1 METVKKPFIPAWI
14 FEQGFTARHIAVL
27 CYVARRGECYAS
39 QTTIA
44 KCLHIERHD
53 VGKILRE
60 LVAHKWLV
68 LAPNGTNK
76 RATKC
81 YKLADQ
87 LGIRLD
93 APKRGTWR
101 HLAPQSNNF
110 FSYSTAIRKQP
121 MQTEPDKA
129 TNIANAKENAAFQGI
144 DVSEY
149 SAAAVRAAINAQN
162 ATKEA
167 LEAKTSM
174 NTAEAVEAT
183 VTKDSEGIKSKDNV
197 LSLIFGGMEHLRGRR
212 PANRKAEKWA

>member
-1 METVKKPFIPAWI
+1 MEKIKTPFIPAWI

-27 CYVARRGECYAS
+27 CYVARRGQCYAS
-39 QTTIA
+39 QTTIG

-53 VGKILRE
+53 VGKILSQ
-60 LVAHKWLV
+60 LVAHQWLV

-101 HLAPQSNNF
+101 QMAPQSNNLN
-110 FSYSTAIRKQP
+110 SYSTAIGEEP
-121 MQTEPDKA
+121 MQTEPNKA
-129 TNIANAKENAAFQGI
+129 TNIDKATENASFQGKE
-144 DVSEY
+144 VSEH

-167 LEAKTSM
+167 LEAKSSM
-174 NTAEAVEAT
+174 NTAEEVEAT
-183 VTKDSEGIKSKDNV
+183 VTEDSEGIQGKANV

>member
-1 METVKKPFIPAWI
+1 MEKIKKPYIPGWI

-27 CYVARRGECYAS
+27 CYVARRGQCYAS
-39 QTTIA
+39 HATIG
-44 KCLHIERHD
+44 KCIHVERHD

-60 LVAHKWLV
+60 LVAHQWLV
-68 LAPNGTNK
+68 LAPNGANK

-81 YKLADQ
+81 YKLAGQ

-101 HLAPQSNNF
+101 QMAPQSNNLN
-110 FSYSTAIRKQP
+110 SYSTAIGEQP
-121 MQTEPDKA
+121 MQTEPNKA
-129 TNIANAKENAAFQGI
+129 TNIDKATENASFQGKE
-144 DVSEY
+144 VSEH
-149 SAAAVRAAINAQN
+149 SEAAVRAAINAQN

-167 LEAKTSM
+167 LEAKSSM
-174 NTAEAVEAT
+174 NRAEAVEAT
-183 VTKDSEGIKSKDNV
+183 LTEDSEVIKGKDNV

>member
-1 METVKKPFIPAWI
+1 MEKIKTPFIPGWI

-27 CYVARRGECYAS
+27 CYVARRGQCYAS
-39 QTTIA
+39 QTTIG
-44 KCLHIERHD
+44 KCIHVERHD

-60 LVAHKWLV
+60 LVAHQWLV
-68 LAPNGTNK
+68 LAPNGANK

-87 LGIRLD
+87 LGIRFD
-93 APKRGTWR
+93 AQKRKTWR
-101 HLAPQSNNF
+101 HLAPQSNHF
-110 FSYSTAIRKQP
+110 FSYCTAIEEQP
-121 MQTEPDKA
+121 MQTEPNKA
-129 TNIANAKENAAFQGI
+129 TNIDKATENAAFQGR
-144 DVSEY
+144 DVSEH

-167 LEAKTSM
+167 LEAKSSM
-174 NTAEAVEAT
+174 NTAEAAEAT
-183 VTKDSEGIKSKDNV
+183 VTKDSEGIQGKDNV

>member
-1 METVKKPFIPAWI
+1 METMKKPFIPAWI

-27 CYVARRGECYAS
+27 CYVARRGQCYAS

-44 KCLHIERHD
+44 KCIHVERHD

-60 LVAHKWLV
+60 LVAHQWLV
-68 LAPNGTNK
+68 LAPNGANK

-93 APKRGTWR
+93 ASKRESWR
-101 HLAPQSNNF
+101 QMAPQSNNF
-110 FSYSTAIRKQP
+110 NAYSTAIGELP
-121 MQTEPDKA
+121 MPKEPNKA
-129 TNIANAKENAAFQGI
+129 ENIANAQENASFQGKE
-144 DVSEY
+144 VSEH

-167 LEAKTSM
+167 PEARSSM
-174 NTAEAVEAT
+174 NTAEAAEAT
-183 VTKDSEGIKSKDNV
+183 LTEDSDGIKGKDNV
-197 LSLIFGGMEHLRGRR
+197 LSLIFGHMEHLRGRR

>member
-27 CYVARRGECYAS
+27 CYVARRGQCYAS
-39 QTTIA
+39 QTTIG
-44 KCLHIERHD
+44 KCIHVERHD

-68 LAPNGTNK
+68 LAPNGANK

-93 APKRGTWR
+93 APKKQTWR
-101 HLAPQSNNF
+101 QMAPQSNNLN
-110 FSYSTAIRKQP
+110 SYSTAIGEQP
-121 MQTEPDKA
+121 MQKEPNKA
-129 TNIANAKENAAFQGI
+129 NNIANATENAAFQGR
-144 DVSEY
+144 DVSEH
-149 SAAAVRAAINAQN
+149 SAAAVRAAIKAQN

-167 LEAKTSM
+167 PEARSSI

-183 VTKDSEGIKSKDNV
+183 LTEDSESIRGKDNV
-197 LSLIFGGMEHLRGRR
+197 LSLIFGHMEHLRGRR
-212 PANRKAEKWA
+212 PASRKAEKWA

>member
-1 METVKKPFIPAWI
+1 MEKIKTPFIPGWI

-27 CYVARRGECYAS
+27 CYVARRGQCYAS
-39 QTTIA
+39 QTTIG
-44 KCLHIERHD
+44 KCIHVERHD

-60 LVAHKWLV
+60 LVAHQWLV
-68 LAPNGTNK
+68 LAPNGANK
-76 RATKC
+76 RGTKC

-93 APKRGTWR
+93 APKRETWR
-101 HLAPQSNNF
+101 QMAPQSNNF
-110 FSYSTAIRKQP
+110 NAYSTAIGEQP
-121 MQTEPDKA
+121 MPKEPNKA
-129 TNIANAKENAAFQGI
+129 TNIANATENAAFQGKE
-144 DVSEY
+144 VSGHSE
-149 SAAAVRAAINAQN
+149 AAVRAAINAQN

-167 LEAKTSM
+167 PDARSSM

-183 VTKDSEGIKSKDNV
+183 VTEDSVGIQGKDNV

>member
-1 METVKKPFIPAWI
+1 MEKMKTPFIPGWI

-27 CYVARRGECYAS
+27 CYIARRGECYAS
-39 QTTIA
+39 QTTIG

-60 LVAHKWLV
+60 LVAHQWLV
-68 LAPNGTNK
+68 LAPNGANK

-93 APKRGTWR
+93 APKRETWR
-101 HLAPQSNNF
+101 QMAPQSNNLN
-110 FSYSTAIRKQP
+110 SYSTAIGEQP
-121 MQTEPDKA
+121 MQTKPHKA
-129 TNIANAKENAAFQGI
+129 TNIDKATENAAFQGKK
-144 DVSEY
+144 VSEH
-149 SAAAVRAAINAQN
+149 SEAAVRAAINAQN

-167 LEAKTSM
+167 VEAKSSM
-174 NTAEAVEAT
+174 NTAEEVEAT
-183 VTKDSEGIKSKDNV
+183 VTEESEGLQGKDNV

-212 PANRKAEKWA
+212 PARRKAEKWA

>member
-1 METVKKPFIPAWI
+1 MEKIKTPFIPAWI

-27 CYVARRGECYAS
+27 CYVARRGQCYAS
-39 QTTIA
+39 QTTIG

-53 VGKILRE
+53 VGKILRQ
-60 LVAHKWLV
+60 LVAHQWLV

-101 HLAPQSNNF
+101 QMAPQSNNLN
-110 FSYSTAIRKQP
+110 SYSTAIGEEP
-121 MQTEPDKA
+121 MQTEPNKA
-129 TNIANAKENAAFQGI
+129 TNIDKATENASFQGKE
-144 DVSEY
+144 VSEH

-167 LEAKTSM
+167 LEAKSSM
-174 NTAEAVEAT
+174 NTAEEVEAT
-183 VTKDSEGIKSKDNV
+183 VTDDSEGIQGKANV

>member
-1 METVKKPFIPAWI
+1 MEKIKTPFIPAWI

-27 CYVARRGECYAS
+27 CYVARRGQCYAS
-39 QTTIA
+39 QATIA
-44 KCLHIERHD
+44 KCIHVERHD

-60 LVAHKWLV
+60 LVAHQWLV
-68 LAPNGTNK
+68 LAPNGANK

-93 APKRGTWR
+93 APKRETWR
-101 HLAPQSNNF
+101 QMAPQSNNL
-110 FSYSTAIRKQP
+110 FSYSTAIGEQP
-121 MQTEPDKA
+121 MQTEPNKA
-129 TNIANAKENAAFQGI
+129 TNIANATENAAFQGKE
-144 DVSEY
+144 VSEH

-167 LEAKTSM
+167 SEARSSM
-174 NTAEAVEAT
+174 NTAESVEAT
-183 VTKDSEGIKSKDNV
+183 VTKDSEGIQGKDNV

-212 PANRKAEKWA
+212 PATRKAVKWA

>member
-1 METVKKPFIPAWI
+1 MEKIKTPFIPAWI

-39 QTTIA
+39 HATIG
-44 KCLHIERHD
+44 KCIHVERHD

-60 LVAHKWLV
+60 LVAHQWLV
-68 LAPNGTNK
+68 LAPNGANK

-93 APKRGTWR
+93 APKRKTWGQM
-101 HLAPQSNNF
+101 APQSNNLNG
-110 FSYSTAIRKQP
+110 YSTAIGEHP

-129 TNIANAKENAAFQGI
+129 ENIANAKENASFQGKE
-144 DVSEY
+144 VSEH
-149 SAAAVRAAINAQN
+149 SEAAVRAAINAQN

-167 LEAKTSM
+167 LGAKSSM

-183 VTKDSEGIKSKDNV
+183 VTEESDGIQGKDNV

-212 PANRKAEKWA
+212 PASRKAEKWA

>member
-1 METVKKPFIPAWI
+1 MEKIKTPFIPAWI

-27 CYVARRGECYAS
+27 CYVARRGQCYAS
-39 QTTIA
+39 QTTIG

-53 VGKILRE
+53 VGKILRQ
-60 LVAHKWLV
+60 LVAHQWLV

-101 HLAPQSNNF
+101 QMAPQSNNLN
-110 FSYSTAIRKQP
+110 SYSTAIGEEP
-121 MQTEPDKA
+121 MQTEPNKA
-129 TNIANAKENAAFQGI
+129 TNIDKATENASFQGKE
-144 DVSEY
+144 VSEH

-167 LEAKTSM
+167 LEAKSSM
-174 NTAEAVEAT
+174 NTAEEVEAT
-183 VTKDSEGIKSKDNV
+183 VTEDSEGIQGKANV

>member
-1 METVKKPFIPAWI
+1 MEKIKTPFIPGWI

-27 CYVARRGECYAS
+27 CYIARRGLCYAS
-39 QTTIA
+39 QATIG

-60 LVAHKWLV
+60 LVAHQWLA
-68 LAPNGTNK
+68 LAPNGSNK

-93 APKRGTWR
+93 APKRKTWG
-101 HLAPQSNNF
+101 HLAPQSNNLN
-110 FSYSTAIRKQP
+110 SYSTAIREQP
-121 MQTEPDKA
+121 MQTEPNKA
-129 TNIANAKENAAFQGI
+129 ENIANAKENASFQGKE
-144 DVSEY
+144 VSGH

-167 LEAKTSM
+167 TEAESSM

-183 VTKDSEGIKSKDNV
+183 VTKDSEGIQGKDNV

-212 PANRKAEKWA
+212 PASRKAEKWA

>member
-1 METVKKPFIPAWI
+1 MEKIKTPFIPGWI

-27 CYVARRGECYAS
+27 CYVARRGLCYAS
-39 QTTIA
+39 QATIG

-60 LVAHKWLV
+60 LVAHQWLV
-68 LAPNGTNK
+68 LAPNGANK

-87 LGIRLD
+87 LGIRFD
-93 APKRGTWR
+93 APKRKTWGQM
-101 HLAPQSNNF
+101 APQSNHIN
-110 FSYSTAIRKQP
+110 SYSTAIGEQP
-121 MQTEPDKA
+121 MQTEPHKA
-129 TNIANAKENAAFQGI
+129 ENIANAKENASFQGKK
-144 DVSEY
+144 VSEH

-167 LEAKTSM
+167 VEAECSM

-183 VTKDSEGIKSKDNV
+183 VTEDSEGIQGKDNV

>member
-27 CYVARRGECYAS
+27 CYIARRGQCYAS
-39 QTTIA
+39 HATIG

-81 YKLADQ
+81 YRLADQ

-93 APKRGTWR
+93 APKRKTWGQM
-101 HLAPQSNNF
+101 APQSNNLN
-110 FSYSTAIRKQP
+110 SYSTAIGEEP
-121 MQTEPDKA
+121 MQTEPNKA
-129 TNIANAKENAAFQGI
+129 ENIANAKENAFFQGKK
-144 DVSEY
+144 VSEH

-167 LEAKTSM
+167 VEAESSM
-174 NTAEAVEAT
+174 NTAEAAEAT
-183 VTKDSEGIKSKDNV
+183 LTEDSDGIQGKDNV

-212 PANRKAEKWA
+212 PASRKAEKWA

>member
-1 METVKKPFIPAWI
+1 MEKIKTPFIPAWI

-27 CYVARRGECYAS
+27 CYIARRGECYAS
-39 QTTIA
+39 QATIG

-60 LVAHKWLV
+60 LVAHQWLV
-68 LAPNGTNK
+68 LAPNGANK

-81 YKLADQ
+81 YRLADQ

-93 APKRGTWR
+93 APKRETWG
-101 HLAPQSNNF
+101 HLAPQSNNLY
-110 FSYSTAIRKQP
+110 SYSTAIEEQP
-121 MQTEPDKA
+121 MQTEPNKA
-129 TNIANAKENAAFQGI
+129 TNIDKATENASFQSR
-144 DVSEY
+144 DVSEH

-167 LEAKTSM
+167 LEAECSM
-174 NTAEAVEAT
+174 NTADAAETT
-183 VTKDSEGIKSKDNV
+183 VTENSEGIQGKDNV

-212 PANRKAEKWA
+212 PASRKAEKWA

>member
-1 METVKKPFIPAWI
+1 MEKIKTPFIPGWI

-27 CYVARRGECYAS
+27 CYIARRGQCYAS
-39 QTTIA
+39 HATIG

-68 LAPNGTNK
+68 LAPNGANK

-81 YKLADQ
+81 YKLPDQ

-93 APKRGTWR
+93 APKRETWR
-101 HLAPQSNNF
+101 QMAPQSNNLN
-110 FSYSTAIRKQP
+110 SYSTAIGEEP
-121 MQTEPDKA
+121 MQTEPNKA
-129 TNIANAKENAAFQGI
+129 ENIANAKENAFFQGKK
-144 DVSEY
+144 VSEH

-167 LEAKTSM
+167 VEAESSM

-183 VTKDSEGIKSKDNV
+183 VTEDSDGIQGKDNV

-212 PANRKAEKWA
+212 PARRKAEKWA

>member
-1 METVKKPFIPAWI
+1 MEKIKTPFIPAWI

-27 CYVARRGECYAS
+27 CYVARRGQCYAS
-39 QTTIA
+39 HATIG
-44 KCLHIERHD
+44 KCIHVERHD
-53 VGKILRE
+53 IGKILRE
-60 LVAHKWLV
+60 LVAHQWLV
-68 LAPNGTNK
+68 LAPKGANK
-76 RATKC
+76 RSTKC

-93 APKRGTWR
+93 APKRETWR
-101 HLAPQSNNF
+101 QMAPQSNNF

-129 TNIANAKENAAFQGI
+129 TNIANATENAAFQGRE
-144 DVSEY
+144 VSEH

-167 LEAKTSM
+167 VEARSSM
-174 NTAEAVEAT
+174 NTAEAVEST
-183 VTKDSEGIKSKDNV
+183 LTKDCEGIQGKDNV

-212 PANRKAEKWA
+212 PARRKAEKWA